1 MVAKKK
7 NAAEGDI
14 PKGTWAKSPAAGQAQ
29 MEFDPSRV
37 AGILSGKSGEQ
48 LDKGSADDAPV
59 AETHEVEGW
68 QAPFR
73 DGYTE
78 EQFKEEYPETV
89 AAAPA
94 PAPAP
99 KSGKKPAKDKN
110 RAPVDGAP
118 PPKNSNAEL
127 IEIVE
132 KIERLMEEASAI
144 RDDIK
149 EVYGFAKGTGFD
161 TGTIRKAIARR
172 QKDPEKLAEQ
182 EALLDTYLHA
192 LGMI

>member
-1 MVAKKK
+1 VVAKKK
-7 NAAEGDI
+7 NAAEGEI
-14 PKGTWAKSPAAGQAQ
+14 PKPKTGAWGKSPAAGEQ

-48 LDKGSADDAPV
+48 LDSGSAADAPV
-59 AETHEVEGW
+59 AETHAVEGW
-68 QAPFR
+68 EQPFR
-73 DGYTE
+73 DGYSEDRPSEADAAST
-78 EQFKEEYPETV
+78 
-89 AAAPA
+89 AAPA
-94 PAPAP
+94 PV
-99 KSGKKPAKDKN
+99 KGKKPAKDKN
-110 RAPVDGAP
+110 RAPVEGAP

-132 KIERLMEEASAI
+132 KIERLMEEAAGV

-172 QKDPEKLAEQ
+172 AKDPEKLAEQ